1 MASSLG
7 SLPSDQLLSR
17 LHSLIRRG
25 NAVEAELLAHL
36 GEVDAR
42 RLYLGE
48 ACSSMFAYCV
58 RVLHFAEAVAY
69 KRIAAARAA
78 RRHPEVLEAVRRGDL
93 HVTGVSLLAPQLT
106 SRNGAELIEATR
118 HKTADEIRRLLAD
131 RQPKPDV
138 PASVRRLPTPA
149 APRSPMAP
157 GPVQAKAAD
166 GAPMR
171 PVPDGEP
178 EHAQRAGLAGPDPI
192 SPVPPADPM
201 ADRAYTQPLG
211 GERYCVRF
219 TADPEL
225 HQQLQELRALMR
237 HQVPDG
243 DIAKILAR
251 AVSVLLDQVRK
262 RKFGE
267 SSAPRPVGPSKKN
280 GARHVPAS
288 IRRIVVKRDGGRCS
302 YVSPGGRRCGA
313 LEFLEFHHR
322 EPWARTPAHAV
333 EGIAL
338 HCRAHNQ
345 HQACRDFGQRH
356 MGRFRKTKNGPNAPS
371 REGPVSRPAP
381 ECQLDLDPVGL
392 KKPGGWLSGNVC
404 SSAQGSGQLC
414 DGEAESAS
422 QISNQ
427 LLNSTRSA

>member
-48 ACSSMFAYCV
+48 ACSSMFVYCV

-78 RRHPEVLEAVRRGDL
+78 RRHPEVREAVRRGDL

-106 SRNGAELIEATR
+106 SENGAELIEAAR

-149 APRSPMAP
+149 ALRSPIPLGSVSATAP
-157 GPVQAKAAD
+157 I
-166 GAPMR
+166 APTPPMDSSTDR
-171 PVPDGEP
+171 P
-178 EHAQRAGLAGPDPI
+178 H
-192 SPVPPADPM
+192 
-201 ADRAYTQPLG
+201 TQPLG

-219 TADPEL
+219 TADPKL

-243 DIAKILAR
+243 DLGKILAR
-251 AVSVLLDQVRK
+251 AVSALLDQVRK
-262 RKFGE
+262 RKYGE
-267 SSAPRPVGPSKKN
+267 TPAPRPTKPS
-280 GARHVPAS
+280 AEHMSRHVPAA
-288 IRRIVVKRDGGRCS
+288 IRRAVVHRDGGGCS
-302 YVSPGGRRCGA
+302 YVSPGGRRCSA
-313 LEFLEFHHR
+313 REFLEFHHR

-356 MGRFRKTKNGPNAPS
+356 MARFRKTRNQPNTPS
-371 REGPVSRPAP
+371 REEPISRPAC
-381 ECQLDLDPVGL
+381 ERQQDLDPVGL
-392 KKPGGWLSGNVC
+392 KKPGGRP
-404 SSAQGSGQLC
+404 
-414 DGEAESAS
+414 EAIFSPAEILDESVA
-422 QISNQ
+422 
-427 LLNSTRSA
+427 LTR